1 MYSGFKKA
9 AFIVLPLLAFM
20 LILGPPLS
28 YASKLPTVCN
38 IFDKKTAD
46 KAGHCKH
53 RSMVSKFQDK
63 SFGLEAIFCPRV
75 DLEINHPIIVEPISP
90 SSLLPSASVMQSNP
104 LRC

>member
-1 MYSGFKKA
+1 MYFGFKKA
-9 AFIVLPLLAFM
+9 AFIVLTL
-20 LILGPPLS
+20 LILTLVSGPPLS

-46 KAGHCKH
+46 KAGPCGH

-63 SFGLEAIFCPRV
+63 SFELEAILYPSA
-75 DLEINHPIIVEPISP
+75 DLEISHPVIVQNANP
-90 SSLLPSASVMQSNP
+90 SSLLLAGSVMHFNP